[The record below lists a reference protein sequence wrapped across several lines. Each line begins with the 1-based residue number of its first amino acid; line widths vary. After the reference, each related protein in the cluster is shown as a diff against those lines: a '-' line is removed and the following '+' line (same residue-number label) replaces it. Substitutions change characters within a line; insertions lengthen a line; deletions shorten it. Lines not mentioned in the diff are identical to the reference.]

1 MTSKR
6 KITSSSEFST
16 VKRNRRSMS
25 LEIKYKI
32 IKLADSGESNTEI
45 ARKLDIPRT
54 TVVSIMK
61 DKARILEE
69 VKGQAPM
76 QAKCIRQR
84 AGLIAEMEKLLIVWL
99 DDQTRCQ
106 VHVSPSVIQA
116 KARSLFEYLKSRS
129 GGSSKE
135 ETFQGSKGWFQRFKS
150 RFSVHNVRE
159 QTEVANTEEVTPSE
173 FPRLARG
180 TEGSMFARQGKKNNS
195 KQIKNALCFLLYKNC
210 MICTS
215 CTLLRLYIPC
225 IVMKKYNQFTGPAKC
240 T

>member
-6 KITSSSEFST
+6 KITSSSEFSII
-16 VKRNRRSMS
+16 KRSRRSVS
-25 LEIKYKI
+25 LEIKYRI

-45 ARKLDIPRT
+45 ARKLEIPRT

-106 VHVSPSVIQA
+106 VRVSPSVIQA
-116 KARSLFEYLKSRS
+116 KARSVFEFLKSRH
-129 GGSSKE
+129 GDGSKE
-135 ETFQGSKGWFQRFKS
+135 ETFQASKGWFQRFKS
-150 RFSVHNVRE
+150 RFSLHNITE
-159 QTEVANTEEVTPSE
+159 QTEVSNTEEETPSAFRRE
-173 FPRLARG
+173 ARG
-180 TEGSMFARQGKKNNS
+180 AESRIFCSQGKKNNFE
-195 KQIKNALCFLLYKNC
+195 KLKNALCYLW
-210 MICTS
+210 
-215 CTLLRLYIPC
+215 
-225 IVMKKYNQFTGPAKC
+225 
-240 T
+240 

>member
-6 KITSSSEFST
+6 NITSSEFST
-16 VKRNRRSMS
+16 VKRSRRAMS

-32 IKLADSGESNTEI
+32 IKLADSGESNTAI

-54 TVVSIMK
+54 TIVSIMK
-61 DKARILEE
+61 DKTRILEE

-106 VHVSPSVIQA
+106 VRVSPSVIQA
-116 KARSLFEYLKSRS
+116 KARSLFNYLKSRN
-129 GGSSKE
+129 GDGSKE

-150 RFSVHNVRE
+150 RFSLHNIRE
-159 QTEVANTEEVTPSE
+159 QTEVPNTEEERPSE
-173 FPRLARG
+173 FPRFTRG
-180 TEGSMFARQGKKNNS
+180 TDGRIFARHS
-195 KQIKNALCFLLYKNC
+195 K
-210 MICTS
+210 
-215 CTLLRLYIPC
+215 
-225 IVMKKYNQFTGPAKC
+225 
-240 T
+240 

>member
-6 KITSSSEFST
+6 KIASSSEFST
-16 VKRNRRSMS
+16 VKRSRRSVS

-99 DDQTRCQ
+99 DDQTHCQ
-106 VHVSPSVIQA
+106 VRVTPSVIQA
-116 KARSLFEYLKSRS
+116 KARSLFEYLKSRN
-129 GGSSKE
+129 GDGCKE

-150 RFSVHNVRE
+150 RFSLHNIRE
-159 QTEVANTEEVTPSE
+159 QTEVANTEEERPSE
-173 FPRLARG
+173 FPKFSRG
-180 TEGSMFARQGKKNNS
+180 TEGRIFARYGK
-195 KQIKNALCFLLYKNC
+195 
-210 MICTS
+210 
-215 CTLLRLYIPC
+215 
-225 IVMKKYNQFTGPAKC
+225 
-240 T
+240 

>member
-16 VKRNRRSMS
+16 VKRSRRSVS

-32 IKLADSGESNTEI
+32 IKLADSGESNTAI
-45 ARKLDIPRT
+45 SRKLDIPRT
-54 TVVSIMK
+54 TIVSIMK

-69 VKGQAPM
+69 VRGQAPM

-116 KARSLFEYLKSRS
+116 KARSLFDYLKSRN
-129 GGSSKE
+129 GDVSKE

-150 RFSVHNVRE
+150 RFSLHNIRE
-159 QTEVANTEEVTPSE
+159 QTEVPNSEEERPIE
-173 FPRLARG
+173 FPRFSRG
-180 TEGSMFARQGKKNNS
+180 TEGRIYARHS
-195 KQIKNALCFLLYKNC
+195 K
-210 MICTS
+210 
-215 CTLLRLYIPC
+215 
-225 IVMKKYNQFTGPAKC
+225 
-240 T
+240 